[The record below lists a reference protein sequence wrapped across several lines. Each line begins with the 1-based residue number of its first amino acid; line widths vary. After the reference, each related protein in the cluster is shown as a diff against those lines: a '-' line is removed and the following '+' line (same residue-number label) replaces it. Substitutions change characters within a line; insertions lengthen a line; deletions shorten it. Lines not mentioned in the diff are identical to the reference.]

1 MYSGIRTAKIA
12 GLALIL
18 MFPLA
23 GAWSQGQK
31 SVEES
36 YLQESLE
43 TMVISEQAHA
53 EGKDMKTVALQY
65 AKQAIDAGRKNE
77 DIRKS
82 LEYLALEGTNVVI
95 RSAGTGRVLNDFPDV
110 RAKSC
115 DYLGDFPSQA
125 AKDALLKVTLSDREP
140 MVLSAAIRSLGR
152 IGIND
157 NDEVVQIIAYIVN
170 RFDILYPDNSLA
182 FEALVAIERLAE
194 KNGGIRDPGVIRAVM
209 KISTGNYISPV
220 KARATVLLD
229 KLRKYNAVSP
239 NSGAATSSGSSPGT
253 GTGNK

>member
-1 MYSGIRTAKIA
+1 M
-12 GLALIL
+12 

-53 EGKDMKTVALQY
+53 EGKDMKAFALQY
-65 AKQAIDAGRKNE
+65 AKQAIDAGRKND

-95 RSAGTGRVLNDFPDV
+95 RSAGTGRILNDFPDV

-125 AKDALLKVTLSDREP
+125 SKDALLKVTLSDREP

-157 NDEVVQIIAYIVN
+157 NDEVAQIIAYVIN

-182 FEALVAIERLAE
+182 FEALVAIERLAD
-194 KNGGIRDPGVIRAVM
+194 KNGGIKDPGVIRAVM
-209 KISTGNYISPV
+209 KISIGNYISPV
-220 KARATVLLD
+220 KARAAVLLD
-229 KLRKYNAVSP
+229 KLRKYTLTSANP
-239 NSGAATSSGSSPGT
+239 GAGTSSGSSPGT
-253 GTGNK
+253 GTGTK